1 MHSGLPVTYDLCEA
15 QFSFIYANS
24 EPSYIYACSM
34 DAPATVGYSSVIKKE
49 VDANGNVVRKR
60 LLDFHNYEYQMDHQ
74 VNPMVNNAM
83 YYCTNGHL
91 NGKLKKE
98 TIYSEDNKVQYVAN
112 YVYNSTELASVMY
125 PKCVPTFFPS
135 NMLAVFA
142 YNVSLFHKH
151 VNWSY
156 LTRKNETFYE
166 INGSNSWS
174 RATNYTYDSSNYQP
188 SEQTVSDGTNS
199 QKVKYWY
206 PSTSGNQSTGLA
218 YLTSKNCLSEVTG
231 ISMYKNNKFTGGSRY
246 DYTTN
251 SSLPNNLPVV
261 SKCHSIL
268 PDNST
273 VLQMT
278 VTSYDS
284 YGNIREYQKMDGT
297 PVTIIWS
304 YSHQYPV
311 MEIVG
316 STYANVKAKVSAV
329 TSLESSSSVSYS
341 TLKSVY
347 TSLKTGLPDAYVTA
361 YLYSPWHGVSCVIAP
376 NGYETTYNYDNEGRL
391 IEARDPQGI
400 LQKYQYNYKTIHRAF
415 QLFELH

>member
-1 MHSGLPVTYDLCEA
+1 
-15 QFSFIYANS
+15 
-24 EPSYIYACSM
+24 
-34 DAPATVGYSSVIKKE
+34 
-49 VDANGNVVRKR
+49 
-60 LLDFHNYEYQMDHQ
+60 MDHQ
-74 VNPMVNNAM
+74 VNPMVNNCM

-98 TIYSEDNKVQYVAN
+98 TLYSENSKVQYMAD
-112 YVYNSTELASVMY
+112 YTYNSTELASVMY
-125 PKCVPTFFPS
+125 LKCVPTFFPS
-135 NMLAVFA
+135 NMLASFA
-142 YNVSLFHKH
+142 YNVSFFHKH

-156 LTRKNETFYE
+156 LTRKNETFYD
-166 INGSNSWS
+166 INGSNPWS

-206 PSTSGNQSTGLA
+206 PSTSGNQSTGLS
-218 YLTSKNCLSEVTG
+218 YLIDKNCLSEVTG
-231 ISMYKNNKFTGGSRY
+231 ISMYKNNKFTGGGRY

-251 SSLPNNLPVV
+251 SSLPNNLPVM
-261 SKCHSIL
+261 SKCYSIL

-278 VTSYDS
+278 VTGYDNC
-284 YGNIREYQKMDGT
+284 GNIREYKLKDGT

-304 YSHQYPV
+304 YNHQLPV

-316 STYANVKAKVSAV
+316 STYVNVKAKVSAV
-329 TSLESSSSVSYS
+329 TSLESSSSISYS

-347 TSLKTGLPDAYVTA
+347 TSLKTGLPDAHVTA
-361 YLYSPWHGVSCVIAP
+361 YLYSPWHSVSRIIAP

-391 IEARDPQGI
+391 VETRDPQGI
-400 LQKYQYNYKTIHRAF
+400 LQKYQYNYKIK
-415 QLFELH
+415 

>member
-1 MHSGLPVTYDLCEA
+1 MDEM
-15 QFSFIYANS
+15 AN
-24 EPSYIYACSM
+24 
-34 DAPATVGYSSVIKKE
+34 
-49 VDANGNVVRKR
+49 
-60 LLDFHNYEYQMDHQ
+60 Q
-74 VNPMVNNAM
+74 MVNNSV
-83 YYCTNGHL
+83 YYCSSGHL

-98 TIYSEDNKVQYVAN
+98 TLYSENGKVQYMAD
-112 YVYNSTELASVMY
+112 YTYNSTKLASVLY
-125 PKCVPTFFPS
+125 PKCVPSFFPDES
-135 NMLAVFA
+135 LEHISYYLAFFRKNA
-142 YNVSLFHKH
+142 M
-151 VNWSY
+151 WCY
-156 LTRKNETFYE
+156 LTSKNETYYD
-166 INGSNSWS
+166 INGSKTTSKTTS
-174 RATNYTYDSSNYQP
+174 FAYDSSCYQP

-206 PSTSGNQSTGLA
+206 PSTSGNKSAGLS
-218 YLTSKNCLSEVTG
+218 YLTNKNCLSEVTG
-231 ISMYKNNKFTGGSRY
+231 IDLYKNNKFTGGSRY

-261 SKCHSIL
+261 SKCYSIL

-304 YSHQYPV
+304 YNHQLPV

-329 TSLESSSSVSYS
+329 ASLESSSSISYS

-347 TSLKTGLPDAYVTA
+347 TSLKTGLPDAHVTA
-361 YLYSPWHGVSCVIAP
+361 YLYNLWHSVSCIISP
-376 NGYETTYNYDNEGRL
+376 NGYETTYDYDNEGRL
-391 IEARDPQGI
+391 VKASDHTGV
-400 LQKYQYNYKTIHRAF
+400 LQKYQYNYKIK
-415 QLFELH
+415 